1 MVALLRTFALL
12 HDLPQLWLRK
22 LEILR
27 DLWFSEMPLFVM
39 LGCEV
44 PEMPVSYLGRS
55 RICHRNCGQFRLW
68 MARVNIDPSH
78 FNFFAG
84 SSNIN

>member
-44 PEMPVSYLGRS
+44 PEMPVSYE
-55 RICHRNCGQFRLW
+55 
-68 MARVNIDPSH
+68 
-78 FNFFAG
+78 
-84 SSNIN
+84 